1 MNTLSKLIGRFV
13 FPCVFSLAVAAST
26 SAIAA
31 PPAAASAVAPSRVHI
46 NNFGKVGDEYY
57 RGAQPDGRDYDDLAA
72 LGVKT
77 VIDLTKD
84 GRDNEKGMVE
94 HAGMSFVRIPMTTGD
109 RPSDAAVKQFLAIV
123 NDPAKQPVYVHC
135 QGGQHRTGVMTAV
148 YRMTKYAWTE
158 DKAYDEMKQYK
169 FETFFGH
176 PELRQF
182 VHDFYAKLP
191 PATAPILATTVVA
204 VPGN

>member
-1 MNTLSKLIGRFV
+1 MNTFPKLVSRSV
-13 FPCVFSLAVAAST
+13 FPCVFSLALAAT

-31 PPAAASAVAPSRVHI
+31 PPASPASPAASAAALSRLHI
-46 NNFGKVGDEYY
+46 SNFGKVGDEYY

-94 HAGMSFVRIPMTTGD
+94 HAGMSFVRIPMTTGE
-109 RPSDAAVKQFLAIV
+109 RPSDAAVTQFLSIV

-148 YRMTKYAWTE
+148 YRIDRKS
-158 DKAYDEMKQYK
+158 
-169 FETFFGH
+169 
-176 PELRQF
+176 
-182 VHDFYAKLP
+182 
-191 PATAPILATTVVA
+191 VV
-204 VPGN
+204 

>member
-1 MNTLSKLIGRFV
+1 MNTLPKLIGRFV

-31 PPAAASAVAPSRVHI
+31 SPAAASAAALSRVHI
-46 NNFGKVGDEYY
+46 SNFGKVGDEYY

-109 RPSDAAVKQFLAIV
+109 RPSDASVKQFLAIV

-148 YRMTKYAWTE
+148 YRMTKYGWTE

-182 VHDFYAKLP
+182 VHDFFAKLP
-191 PATAPILATTVVA
+191 PAAAPILATTVAA